1 MSADDTTTAT
11 ARGHR
16 TGTPDKAERPEIPDT
31 LVVRATRAPRRI
43 IARVRPHARRDSAI
57 EHAYLPVSVLVGPDA
72 DDPHWT
78 WLRASAEAL
87 REFAGHATAAQD
99 PDALQMAAVELDC
112 MHDAIRD
119 ALRPAH
125 PASGS
130 ANRRNLKPARSTLT
144 REQER
149 LAHDRAAQL
158 ALRRAAADIDTALA
172 GLDALPDDNRPA
184 GIREATRRLRR
195 RLRTLERE
203 VLADM
208 RKTDGRRPVSRSTT
222 PATPS

>member
-1 MSADDTTTAT
+1 VSADDTTAAT
-11 ARGHR
+11 ARGNR
-16 TGTPDKAERPEIPDT
+16 TRTPDTVERPEVPDT

-43 IARVRPHARRDSAI
+43 VARVRAHTPHDSAH

-78 WLRASAEAL
+78 WLRASDEAL

-99 PDALQMAAVELDC
+99 PDAPQMAAAELDC
-112 MHDAIRD
+112 LHDAIRD

-125 PASGS
+125 PASGNS
-130 ANRRNLKPARSTLT
+130 DSRDLKPARSTLT

-149 LAHDRAAQL
+149 LARDRAAQL
-158 ALRRAAADIDTALA
+158 ALRRATADIDAAL
-172 GLDALPDDNRPA
+172 GELDALPDDNRPA
-184 GIREATRRLRR
+184 GIREATRHLRR
-195 RLRTLERE
+195 RLRTLERA

-208 RKTDGRRPVSRSTT
+208 RKTDGRR
-222 PATPS
+222 